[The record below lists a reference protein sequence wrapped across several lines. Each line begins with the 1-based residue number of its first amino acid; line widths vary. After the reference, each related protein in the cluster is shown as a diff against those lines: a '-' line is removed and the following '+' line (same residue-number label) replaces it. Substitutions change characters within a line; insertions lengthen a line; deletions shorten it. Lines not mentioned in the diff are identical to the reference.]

1 MDFAST
7 PTLNTF
13 MTTRMEI
20 KKKWKALKE
29 SSGIRAVGRS
39 ENLLRQI
46 VIQEER
52 FNHHFCKN
60 WGGGCLRPPGAAM
73 GDCFPCIPKIPTAL
87 GIELQPNKI
96 LPLQFY
102 SPFVCCQIA
111 KITPCIGSVM
121 SEFYIGIAWFPN
133 HYEFTR
139 WPHELSVTTSL
150 WKFRETEFVYL
161 QIRWNCIWWIHYHF
175 LNES

>member
-1 MDFAST
+1 M
-7 PTLNTF
+7 
-13 MTTRMEI
+13 
-20 KKKWKALKE
+20 KE

-73 GDCFPCIPKIPTAL
+73 GDCFPCTPKIPTAL

-96 LPLQFY
+96 LLLQYY
-102 SPFVCCQIA
+102 SHFICCQIA
-111 KITPCIGSVM
+111 KITPCIAVFSY
-121 SEFYIGIAWFPN
+121 ERILHIARFTN
-133 HYEFTR
+133 YNKFTR
-139 WPHELSVTTSL
+139 WFHEFSVTTS
-150 WKFRETEFVYL
+150 
-161 QIRWNCIWWIHYHF
+161 Q
-175 LNES
+175 